1 MKLSASFDFENANRS
16 ASIDR
21 SSDDEPTRGRRD
33 QKPAIRA
40 ECHATASQIGHLLL
54 VKNLSGTDIDQEH
67 GSSSVD
73 SNSD

>member
-33 QKPAIRA
+33 QKPAIRV
-40 ECHATASQIGHLLL
+40 ECHATASQIGHLFWSRIFP
-54 VKNLSGTDIDQEH
+54 VPTSIRNT
-67 GSSSVD
+67 VPVP
-73 SNSD
+73 